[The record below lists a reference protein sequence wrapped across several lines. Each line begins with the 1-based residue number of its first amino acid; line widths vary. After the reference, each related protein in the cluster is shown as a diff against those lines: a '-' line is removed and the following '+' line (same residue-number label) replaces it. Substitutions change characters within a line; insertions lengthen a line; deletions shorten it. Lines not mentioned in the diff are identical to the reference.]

1 MNTLQ
6 FETTTSPFSITIK
19 QNKVTLATIKNATSS
34 AIVISSND
42 TSVTA
47 LFPSFSVKLSR
58 FNEAWNLTTLPEE
71 ASAEISIDF
80 PGYWYGHGELIHQNW
95 PLNKIMLQCAP
106 LLTFDNGPTGL
117 SGVMTP
123 AWFSS
128 NGTLLIANSS
138 VEVGINQPPK
148 DYPKFKW
155 TFVTEG
161 RGAFSDRPFLDDDH
175 LGDGLFT
182 FRGKG
187 LDLSFSF
194 TNNAMEAFHKLVK
207 RFGHPTNLPPESLFE
222 KPTWTTWARYKTA
235 INQNVVLQYAD
246 DIIRHK
252 FPYNI
257 LEIDDRWQVYY
268 GDLGFD
274 SNLFPNPK
282 EMVDELHSRGF
293 KVTLWVIPFLD
304 PRSFAFAEGNKK
316 GYLVCNPDGL
326 PYLVDWWQGK
336 GGLLDVSNPAAL
348 DWFFDRLAKLQNST
362 GVDGFKFDAG
372 EACFLPIDAVTY
384 GIISGND
391 YTHIYVDAIAKR
403 FQFTEVRSGW
413 NNQKAGI
420 FFRQWDKTTSWGL
433 DNGLHS
439 VLTGILALGLAGYPF
454 VLADMVGGNEY
465 DEKASP
471 ELMIRWTQ
479 LNSLLPSLQF
489 SLAPWDYGK
498 ECEEICRSYAAMHT
512 EFSPKIIEI
521 AKSSLITG
529 DPIIRPIFWHS
540 PHDEK
545 ALLCDDE
552 FLLGNEILVAPVVTP
567 NTLER
572 DIYLPTGKWQD
583 YWTQYIFAGPIKVEN
598 YPAPLHVLP
607 IFIRIE

>member
-1 MNTLQ
+1 MNPLQ
-6 FETTTSPFSITIK
+6 FETTASPFSISIK
-19 QNKVTLATIKNATSS
+19 RNKEVMATIKHDTSP
-34 AIVISSND
+34 AIVITSNE
-42 TSVTA
+42 TSITA
-47 LFPSFSVKLSR
+47 LFPSFSLNLIQIGENWK
-58 FNEAWNLTTLPEE
+58 LTTSPEE
-71 ASAEISIDF
+71 ANAEILIDV

-95 PLNKIMLQCAP
+95 PLNKIMLQSAP
-106 LLTFDNGPTGL
+106 LITFDNGPTGL
-117 SGVMTP
+117 SGVMSP

-128 NGTLLIANSS
+128 NGTLLIADSPI
-138 VEVGINQPPK
+138 ELGINQPPK

-175 LGDGLFT
+175 LGDGLFS

-187 LDLSFSF
+187 LDLSLSF
-194 TNNAMEAFHKLVK
+194 TNNAVEAFHDLVK
-207 RFGHPTNLPPESLFE
+207 KFGHPSNLPPESLFE

-235 INQNVVLQYAD
+235 INQDVVLEYAA
-246 DIIRHK
+246 DIIRHNYP
-252 FPYNI
+252 FNI

-268 GDLGFD
+268 GDLSFD
-274 SNLFPNPK
+274 PNLFPNPK
-282 EMVDELHSRGF
+282 EMVDKLHSQGF

-304 PRSFAFAEGNKK
+304 PRSFAFSEGESK
-316 GYLVCNPDGL
+316 GYLVCNPNGV

-348 DWFFDRLAKLQNST
+348 DWFFDRLTKLQNST
-362 GVDGFKFDAG
+362 GVDGYKFDAG
-372 EACFLPIDAVTY
+372 EACFLPSDAVTF
-384 GIISGND
+384 GMISSND

-471 ELMIRWTQ
+471 EMMIRWTQ
-479 LNSLLPSLQF
+479 LNALLPSLQF

-498 ECEEICRSYAAMHT
+498 ECEEICRRYAAMHV
-512 EFSPKIIEI
+512 EFSPKIIDI

-529 DPIIRPIFWHS
+529 IPIIRPIFWHS

-572 DIYLPTGKWQD
+572 DIYLPIGNWQD
-583 YWTQYIFAGPIKVEN
+583 YWTHHIFAGPINLEN
-598 YPAPLHVLP
+598 YPAPLQVLP

>member
-19 QNKVTLATIKNATSS
+19 QNKVILATIKNATSS

>member
-1 MNTLQ
+1 
-6 FETTTSPFSITIK
+6 
-19 QNKVTLATIKNATSS
+19 
-34 AIVISSND
+34 
-42 TSVTA
+42 
-47 LFPSFSVKLSR
+47 
-58 FNEAWNLTTLPEE
+58 
-71 ASAEISIDF
+71 
-80 PGYWYGHGELIHQNW
+80 
-95 PLNKIMLQCAP
+95 
-106 LLTFDNGPTGL
+106 
-117 SGVMTP
+117 
-123 AWFSS
+123 
-128 NGTLLIANSS
+128 
-138 VEVGINQPPK
+138 
-148 DYPKFKW
+148 
-155 TFVTEG
+155 
-161 RGAFSDRPFLDDDH
+161 
-175 LGDGLFT
+175 
-182 FRGKG
+182 
-187 LDLSFSF
+187 
-194 TNNAMEAFHKLVK
+194 
-207 RFGHPTNLPPESLFE
+207 
-222 KPTWTTWARYKTA
+222 
-235 INQNVVLQYAD
+235 VVLQYAD

-282 EMVDELHSRGF
+282 EMVDELHNRGF